1 MTTKEAPAATITEGP
16 IAPIID
22 ADAVQNAALAEQQ
35 PMKMIYDRE
44 ITWTS
49 GNSIGVCAFAGRG
62 SENHSFMLN
71 PRFNMGS
78 ANYHLSIDEAKGLRD
93 ALTEAIAAREKV
105 TGGL

>member
-1 MTTKEAPAATITEGP
+1 MTTTITEGP

-22 ADAVQNAALAEQQ
+22 AEQAQNAARAD
-35 PMKMIYDRE
+35 PDAVKMIYDRD

-62 SENHSFMLN
+62 SENHSVMLN
-71 PRFNMGS
+71 PRFNLGS

-93 ALTEAIAAREKV
+93 ALTEAIAAREKA
-105 TGGL
+105 TGVQ